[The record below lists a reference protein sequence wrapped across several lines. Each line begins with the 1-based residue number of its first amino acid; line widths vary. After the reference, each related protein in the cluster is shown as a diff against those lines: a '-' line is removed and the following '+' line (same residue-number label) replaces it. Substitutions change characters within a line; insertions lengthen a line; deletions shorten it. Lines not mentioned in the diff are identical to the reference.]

1 MVKDLET
8 EKSILSGIFEHGKD
22 GYVDVSD
29 IITAETFDE
38 SIHQV
43 IFSCLKCALEKTE
56 KIDLPIFLA
65 SAHELGLDGLIK
77 DNKELIEELRNRHIE
92 LENIRLLGK
101 KIAKLALIRIGKTKL
116 RQAQFD
122 LDKLTGE
129 ETATSILELIERP
142 GNEIQVLMNSTE
154 ESGQL
159 IGKEAV
165 EYVENLISNPNIE
178 VGIPTGMPEFDK
190 AIGGGIR
197 RGGFAL
203 RGARRKIG
211 KSSEAITIA
220 RYVADKLKIPV
231 LILDTEMSANQHLP
245 RFLASM
251 TSIPVSVI
259 EHATFTGNKM
269 FVEQLRSAAKK
280 LKTLGIT
287 HERVAGKDFKEIIS
301 IARRWVMK
309 EVGFHES
316 GKTNNCLI
324 IYDYFKLMDP
334 SSLKAMKE
342 YEAMGYQATQL
353 ADFLGEYDVACLAY
367 VQLNRECD
375 IAQSDRLSWLATSV
389 TLLMEKTPEEI
400 VTEGYENGNR
410 KTVYDVSRFG
420 RGMDKDDH
428 INIEFNGELCQFT
441 ELGTAKEAKL
451 EREIGKA
458 GFSVDDSDED

>member
-1 MVKDLET
+1 MIQDLET
-8 EKSILSGIFEHGKD
+8 EKSVLAGIFQHGKD

-29 IITAETFDE
+29 IVKAETFDE
-38 SIHQV
+38 GIHQV
-43 IFSCLKCALEKTE
+43 VFSCLKCALEKTDTV
-56 KIDLPIFLA
+56 DLPIFLA

-77 DNKELIEELRNRHIE
+77 DNKGLIDELRSRKVE
-92 LENIRLLGK
+92 LEHIRLLGK
-101 KIAKLALIRIGKTKL
+101 KLAKLSLIRIGKNKL

-122 LDKLTGE
+122 LEKLTGE
-129 ETATSILELIERP
+129 ETASSILELIERP
-142 GNEIQVLMNSTE
+142 GNELQLLMNSTDE
-154 ESGQL
+154 GGQL
-159 IGKEAV
+159 IGKDAV
-165 EYVENLISNPNIE
+165 DYVENLINNPNIE

-211 KSSEAITIA
+211 KSSEAIVIA
-220 RYVADKLKIPV
+220 KYVAEKLKIPV
-231 LILDTEMSANQHLP
+231 LILDTEMRPEQHLP
-245 RFLASM
+245 RFLANM

-259 EHATFTGNKM
+259 EHARFTGNKM
-269 FVEQLRSAAKK
+269 FVEQLRGAAKK
-280 LKTLGIT
+280 LKDLGIT

-309 EVGFHES
+309 TVGFHES

-389 TLLMEKTPEEI
+389 TLFMEKTPEEM
-400 VTEGYENGNR
+400 VTDGYDNGNR

-420 RGMDKDDH
+420 GGLDKDDY
-428 INIEFNGELCQFT
+428 INIQFNGELCQFE
-441 ELGTAKEAKL
+441 ELGTAREAKL

-458 GFSVDDSDED
+458 GFSVDDSDEH